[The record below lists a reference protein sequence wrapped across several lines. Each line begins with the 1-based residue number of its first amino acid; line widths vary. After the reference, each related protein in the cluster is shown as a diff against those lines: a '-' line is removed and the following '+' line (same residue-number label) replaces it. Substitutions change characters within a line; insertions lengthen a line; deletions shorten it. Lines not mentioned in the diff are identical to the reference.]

1 MMDADN
7 APAAVPSMAV
17 TTADSRT
24 DGAQE
29 PEFKPLTRE
38 EAERWRASQ
47 PELSPWRVVRVQWL
61 VGLSLALLVGLVT
74 RQPSVPLSLLYGA
87 AAAAVPTALMAWGL
101 TSSAL
106 ARSLAG
112 RVETVFM
119 NFVLWEGVKILL
131 TVVLLWVAPRI
142 VPDLNWLAL
151 VAGLVVVL
159 KVYWFGFLIQA
170 RR

>member
-1 MMDADN
+1 MDADN
-7 APAAVPSMAV
+7 APAAMPSTVP
-17 TTADSRT
+17 TTADT
-24 DGAQE
+24 GEDGTQE
-29 PEFKPLTRE
+29 REFKPLTPE
-38 EAERWRASQ
+38 EAATWRASQ
-47 PELSPWRVVRVQWL
+47 PDLSPWRVVRVQWL
-61 VGLSLALLVGLVT
+61 VGLSLAALVGLVT
-74 RQPSVPLSLLYGA
+74 RQAPLAWSLLYGA
-87 AAAAVPTALMAWGL
+87 AAVAVPTALMAWGL
-101 TSSAL
+101 TSSVL

-131 TVVLLWVAPRI
+131 TVILLWIAPRV
-142 VPDLNWLAL
+142 VPNLNWLAL

>member
-1 MMDADN
+1 MDADN
-7 APAAVPSMAV
+7 APAAVPSMAG

-61 VGLSLALLVGLVT
+61 VGLSLAVLVGLVT
-74 RQPSVPLSLLYGA
+74 RQFSIALSVLYGA

-131 TVVLLWVAPRI
+131 TVILLWIAPRM

-151 VAGLVVVL
+151 VVGLVVVL

>member
-74 RQPSVPLSLLYGA
+74 RQPSVALSLLYGA